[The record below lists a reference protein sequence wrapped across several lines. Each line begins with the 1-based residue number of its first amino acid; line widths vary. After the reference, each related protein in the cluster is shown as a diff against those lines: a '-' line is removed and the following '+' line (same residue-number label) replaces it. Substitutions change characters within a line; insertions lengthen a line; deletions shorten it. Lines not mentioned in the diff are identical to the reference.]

1 MKQLFDLTRR
11 YKWLQFVF
19 KNRFFTAVTL
29 LILSYCS
36 HTYSLELL
44 ASLPSLTIKSYGEIV
59 LGDNS
64 TDSLNDRKAKFVPW
78 SSEQLT
84 GTVTL
89 LQVLAA
95 SQKAADL
102 NKRYLD
108 QFSARF
114 ENNTHV
120 DSATIIVSDNIPG
133 MLGGFVKKEIKKNK
147 LLHPRAIM
155 VNDKQAL
162 SRKVWQLPETMAI
175 LILLDHRGIIQ
186 HYHEG
191 QLTPEQ
197 ERFWLLKSEQLV
209 NQAQQ

>member
-11 YKWLQFVF
+11 YKRLQFGF

-36 HTYSLELL
+36 HTYSLELQ
-44 ASLPSLTIKSYGEIV
+44 ARLPSLTIKSYGEIV

-64 TDSLNDRKAKFVPW
+64 TDRLNDRKAKFVPW

-162 SRKVWQLPETMAI
+162 SRKIWQLPETMAI
-175 LILLDHRGIIQ
+175 LILLDHRGMIQ

-197 ERFWLLKSEQLV
+197 EQLWLLKTEQLV

>member
-1 MKQLFDLTRR
+1 MKRLFDLTRR
-11 YKWLQFVF
+11 YKCL
-19 KNRFFTAVTL
+19 RFGFRDRFITVVNL
-29 LILSYCS
+29 LIFSYCS
-36 HTYSLELL
+36 HAYSLELQ
-44 ASLPSLTIKSYGEIV
+44 ASLPSLTITSYGEIV

-64 TDSLNDRKAKFVPW
+64 TDSLNDRKAKFAPW

-108 QFSARF
+108 QFSDRF

-120 DSATIIVSDNIPG
+120 DSVTIIVSDNIPS
-133 MLGGFVKKEIKKNK
+133 MLGGFVKKEMKKNK

-162 SRKVWQLPETMAI
+162 SRKIWQLPETMAI

-197 ERFWLLKSEQLV
+197 EQLWLLKTEQLV
-209 NQAQQ
+209 TQAQQ

>member
-1 MKQLFDLTRR
+1 MKTLFDLTQL
-11 YKWLQFVF
+11 YKRFQLGF
-19 KNRFFTAVTL
+19 KNRLSTALTL
-29 LILSYCS
+29 LIISYCS
-36 HTYSLELL
+36 HIFSLELQT
-44 ASLPSLTIKSYGEIV
+44 SLPSLTIKSYGEIV

-64 TDSLNDRKAKFVPW
+64 TEKLSNKKATFIPW

-114 ENNTHV
+114 EHNTLV
-120 DSATIIVSDNIPG
+120 DSATIIVSDNIPS
-133 MLGGFVKKEIKKNK
+133 MLGGFVKKELKKNK

-155 VNDKQAL
+155 VNDKKAL
-162 SRKVWQLPETMAI
+162 SRQVWQLPEAMAI
-175 LILLDHRGIIQ
+175 LILLDHRGIIRY
-186 HYHEG
+186 YHEG

-197 ERFWLLKSEQLV
+197 EQLWLLKTEQLV
-209 NQAQQ
+209 DQAQQ

>member
-1 MKQLFDLTRR
+1 MKTLFDLTQL
-11 YKWLQFVF
+11 YKRFQLGF
-19 KNRFFTAVTL
+19 KNRLSTALTL
-29 LILSYCS
+29 LIISYCS
-36 HTYSLELL
+36 HIFSLELQT
-44 ASLPSLTIKSYGEIV
+44 SLPSLTIKSYGEIV

-64 TDSLNDRKAKFVPW
+64 TEKLSNKKATFIPW
-78 SSEQLT
+78 SSDHLT

-114 ENNTHV
+114 EHNTLV
-120 DSATIIVSDNIPG
+120 DSATIIVSDNIPS
-133 MLGGFVKKEIKKNK
+133 MLGGFVKKELKKNK

-155 VNDKQAL
+155 VNDKKAL
-162 SRKVWQLPETMAI
+162 SRQVWQLPEAMAI
-175 LILLDHRGIIQ
+175 LILLDHRGIIRY
-186 HYHEG
+186 YHEG

-197 ERFWLLKSEQLV
+197 EQLWLLKTEQFV

>member
-1 MKQLFDLTRR
+1 MKRLFNLTQP
-11 YKWLQFVF
+11 YKCLQHGF
-19 KNRFFTAVTL
+19 KNRFSTALAL
-29 LILSYCS
+29 LIISYCN
-36 HTYSLELL
+36 HTFSLELQT
-44 ASLPSLTIKSYGEIV
+44 SLPSLTIKSYGEIV
-59 LGDNS
+59 LGENS
-64 TDSLNDRKAKFVPW
+64 TEKLNNKKATFIPW

-114 ENNTHV
+114 EHNTLV
-120 DSATIIVSDNIPG
+120 DSATIIVSDNIPS
-133 MLGGFVKKEIKKNK
+133 MLGGFVKKELKKNK

-155 VNDKQAL
+155 VNDKKAL
-162 SRKVWQLPETMAI
+162 SREIWQLPESMAI
-175 LILLDHRGIIQ
+175 LILLDHRGIIRY
-186 HYHEG
+186 YHEG

-197 ERFWLLKSEQLV
+197 EQLWLLKTEQFV

>member
-1 MKQLFDLTRR
+1 MKTLFDLTQL
-11 YKWLQFVF
+11 YKRLQLGF
-19 KNRFFTAVTL
+19 KNRFSTALTL
-29 LILSYCS
+29 LIISYCS
-36 HTYSLELL
+36 HTFSLELQT
-44 ASLPSLTIKSYGEIV
+44 SLPSLTIKSYGEII
-59 LGDNS
+59 LAGHL
-64 TDSLNDRKAKFVPW
+64 TDKLSNKKATFIPW

-114 ENNTHV
+114 EHNTQV
-120 DSATIIVSDNIPG
+120 DSATIIVSDNIPS
-133 MLGGFVKKEIKKNK
+133 MLGGFVKKELKKNK

-155 VNDKQAL
+155 VNDKKAL
-162 SRKVWQLPETMAI
+162 SRRVWQLPEAMAI
-175 LILLDHRGIIQ
+175 LILLDHRGIIRY
-186 HYHEG
+186 YHEG

-197 ERFWLLKSEQLV
+197 EQLWLLKTEQFV

>member
-1 MKQLFDLTRR
+1 MKQLFDLTQR
-11 YKWLQFVF
+11 YKRLQFGF
-19 KNRFFTAVTL
+19 KNRFFTAATL

-36 HTYSLELL
+36 HTYSLELQ
-44 ASLPSLTIKSYGEIV
+44 ANLPSLTIKSYGEIV

-64 TDSLNDRKAKFVPW
+64 TDRLNDRKAKFVPW

-133 MLGGFVKKEIKKNK
+133 MLGGFVKKEMKKNK

-162 SRKVWQLPETMAI
+162 SRKIWQLPETMAI
-175 LILLDHRGIIQ
+175 LILLDHRGMIQ

-197 ERFWLLKSEQLV
+197 EQLWLLKTEQLI

>member
-1 MKQLFDLTRR
+1 MKQIFDLTRR
-11 YKWLQFVF
+11 YKRLQFGF
-19 KNRFFTAVTL
+19 KNKFFIASTL
-29 LILSYCS
+29 VILSYCS
-36 HTYSLELL
+36 HTYSLELH

-59 LGDNS
+59 LDNKS
-64 TDSLNDRKAKFVPW
+64 TDSLNDRTAKFVPW

-133 MLGGFVKKEIKKNK
+133 MLGGFVKKEIIKNK

-162 SRKVWQLPETMAI
+162 SRSTWQLPKTMAI

-191 QLTPEQ
+191 QLTSDQEQ
-197 ERFWLLKSEQLV
+197 LWLLRTEQLV

>member
-1 MKQLFDLTRR
+1 MKRLFNLTQP
-11 YKWLQFVF
+11 YKCLQHGF
-19 KNRFFTAVTL
+19 KNRFSTALAL
-29 LILSYCS
+29 LIISYCN
-36 HTYSLELL
+36 HTFSLELQT
-44 ASLPSLTIKSYGEIV
+44 SLPSLTIKSYGEIV
-59 LGDNS
+59 LGGNS
-64 TDSLNDRKAKFVPW
+64 TDNLSNNKATFIPW

-114 ENNTHV
+114 EHNTQV
-120 DSATIIVSDNIPG
+120 NSATIIVSDNIPS
-133 MLGGFVKKEIKKNK
+133 MLGGFVKKELKKNK

-162 SRKVWQLPETMAI
+162 SREIWQLPETMAI
-175 LILLDHRGIIQ
+175 LILLDHEGIIQ

-197 ERFWLLKSEQLV
+197 EQLWLLKTEQLV
-209 NQAQQ
+209 DQAQQ

>member
-36 HTYSLELL
+36 HTYSLELQ
-44 ASLPSLTIKSYGEIV
+44 ASLPPLTIKSYGEIV

-120 DSATIIVSDNIPG
+120 DSATIIVSDSIPG
-133 MLGGFVKKEIKKNK
+133 ILGGFVKKEIKKNK

-197 ERFWLLKSEQLV
+197 EQLLLLKTEQLV

>member
-1 MKQLFDLTRR
+1 MKQIFDLTRR
-11 YKWLQFVF
+11 YKRLQFGF
-19 KNRFFTAVTL
+19 KNKFFTAINL

-36 HTYSLELL
+36 HTYSLELQ
-44 ASLPSLTIKSYGEIV
+44 STLPPLTIKSYGEIV
-59 LGDNS
+59 LDDSS
-64 TDSLNDRKAKFVPW
+64 TDRLDDNTAKFVPW

-114 ENNTHV
+114 ENNNNV
-120 DSATIIVSDNIPG
+120 DSATIIVSDNIPR
-133 MLGGFVKKEIKKNK
+133 MLGSFVKKEIKKNK

-162 SRKVWQLPETMAI
+162 SRSAWQLPETMAI
-175 LILLDHRGIIQ
+175 IILLDHRGIIQ

-191 QLTPEQ
+191 QLTPDQEQ
-197 ERFWLLKSEQLV
+197 LWLLRTEQLV
-209 NQAQQ
+209 KQAQQ

>member
-1 MKQLFDLTRR
+1 MKTLFDLTQL
-11 YKWLQFVF
+11 YKRLQRGF
-19 KNRFFTAVTL
+19 KNRLSTALTL
-29 LILSYCS
+29 LIISYCS
-36 HTYSLELL
+36 HTFSLELQT
-44 ASLPSLTIKSYGEIV
+44 SLPSLTIKSYGEIV

-64 TDSLNDRKAKFVPW
+64 TEKLSNKKTTFIPW

-114 ENNTHV
+114 EHNTQV
-120 DSATIIVSDNIPG
+120 DSATIIVSDNIPS
-133 MLGGFVKKEIKKNK
+133 MLGGFVKKELKKNK

-162 SRKVWQLPETMAI
+162 SREIWQLPETMAI
-175 LILLDHRGIIQ
+175 LILLDHEGIIQ

-197 ERFWLLKSEQLV
+197 EQLWLLKTEQLV
-209 NQAQQ
+209 DQAQQ